1 MAASSLFDAANSDT
15 GSFHAL
21 QRVMGKVLIYGANG
35 YSGGLAARHAA
46 EMGVDA
52 VVAGRS
58 RAPVEQCAAS
68 YGLPARVFGLD
79 DPDAIDAGLSDID
92 VVLNCAGPFFR
103 TAIPLA
109 EACIRCGVHY
119 LDITGEIGVIEAIAE
134 LDGRARDAGVT
145 LMPATGFDVVPT
157 DCMAA
162 HLKSRLPDAET
173 LELAFYGLSSLSHGT
188 ATTIIEGLSEG
199 GAVRRDG
206 RIVSEP
212 AASRLITVDFGR
224 GPKRCASI
232 PWGDVASAYHTT
244 GIPNIITYMA
254 MPGASA
260 RIANLTR
267 PLHRLAGMGWVKRIA
282 QRSVDRKV
290 TGPSDQERDRGMSF
304 VWGRAS
310 NAAGHV
316 VEARLTT
323 LEGYTLTWQTSLTI
337 ARRVQRGEVTPGFKT
352 PAGAFGADFILE
364 FPPSER
370 QDIAVN

>member
-1 MAASSLFDAANSDT
+1 
-15 GSFHAL
+15 
-21 QRVMGKVLIYGANG
+21 MGKVLIYGANG
-35 YSGGLAARHAA
+35 YSGGLAAQHVTEA
-46 EMGVDA
+46 GLDA

-58 RAPVEQCAAS
+58 REAIELCAAR
-68 YGLPARVFGLD
+68 YNLPARVFSVDEPEEIAQALN
-79 DPDAIDAGLSDID
+79 DID
-92 VVLNCAGPFFR
+92 VVLNCAGPFIR
-103 TAIPLA
+103 TAKPLA
-109 EACIRCGVHY
+109 EACIKAGVHY
-119 LDITGEIGVIEAIAE
+119 LDITGEIAVIETMAAMNE
-134 LDGRARDAGVT
+134 QARKAGVV

-188 ATTIIEGLSEG
+188 ATTIVEGLSEG

-212 AASRLITVDFGR
+212 AASRLISVDFGR
-224 GPKRCASI
+224 GPRRCASI
-232 PWGDVASAYHTT
+232 PWGDVASAYYTT
-244 GIPNIITYMA
+244 GIPNIVTYMA

-267 PLHRLAGMGWVKRIA
+267 PFHRLGGTRPVKWLA
-282 QRSVDRKV
+282 QRLVDRNIS
-290 TGPSDQERDRGMSF
+290 GPSDQERERGASF

-310 NAAGHV
+310 SAAGHV

-323 LEGYTLTWQTSLTI
+323 LEGYTLTWKTSLEI
-337 ARRVQRGEVTPGFKT
+337 AGRVQRGEVSPGFQT

-370 QDIAVN
+370 HDVPQD